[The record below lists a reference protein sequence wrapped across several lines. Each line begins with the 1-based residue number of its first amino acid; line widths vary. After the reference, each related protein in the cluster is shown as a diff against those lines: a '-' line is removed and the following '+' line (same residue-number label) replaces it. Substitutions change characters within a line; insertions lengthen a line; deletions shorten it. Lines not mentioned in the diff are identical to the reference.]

1 MFSERLD
8 FLMRVTDT
16 SNSVLARA
24 ISFDPSYISKIRTGK
39 RKLPRNEDFFVRAV
53 PYFVRNLSSDYQ
65 RKAVSDVVL
74 GGRSLPESRAALEK
88 LLSEWL
94 RGEEK
99 SGNEVQRL
107 LYGASKLTPEA
118 FAPASHGGS
127 EIPERAAPAATPA
140 MVFYGNEGKRRA
152 VELFLSRL
160 CAAGKPVALLLYSDE
175 DMAWMYED
183 AAFINRWGALLSR
196 LLALGSS
203 VKMIHTLSR
212 NASELMAAVKGWLP
226 LYLTGRVEPFYCPR
240 LRDGIYRRSLF
251 VAQGHAALVSTSVM
265 TNTADMASLLF
276 EDPETTGAFE
286 AEFWNFLAL
295 CRPLMRI
302 YRGGGDA
309 EALRSE
315 ARRIDCS
322 TGGLYLA
329 QSLPSFATMP
339 RSVLAEMAGDSAENL
354 ERIRARSAAALR
366 ARLDSGAQM
375 VELLHLPD
383 PKEIGSP
390 ALPLWQILGFP
401 KLAYREELLEKHL
414 SAALRLMERYENYRV
429 VLMDEI
435 APELMV
441 MASESAGAMLLC
453 PLPAVFSM
461 EEQNI
466 TSALL
471 EYLQRLAERKRRRS
485 DAHSL
490 AEYIRALRK
499 TK

>member
-24 ISFDPSYISKIRTGK
+24 ISFDPSYISKLRSGK
-39 RKLPRNEDFFVRAV
+39 RKQPRNDDFFFRAV
-53 PYFVRNLSSDYQ
+53 PYFTRNLSGDYRKKAISD
-65 RKAVSDVVL
+65 AVL
-74 GGRSLPESRAALEK
+74 GGRTLPENHAALEK
-88 LLSEWL
+88 LLSAWL

-99 SGNEVQRL
+99 SENDMQRL
-107 LYGASKLTPEA
+107 LRGASRLTPEA
-118 FAPASHGGS
+118 FASVPRS
-127 EIPERAAPAATPA
+127 EAALPEAEAPTPA
-140 MVFYGNEGKRRA
+140 PVAVFYGNEGKRRV

-160 CAAGKPVALLLYSDE
+160 CAAGKPVTLLLCSDE

-183 AAFINRWGALLSR
+183 AAFMSRWGDLLSR

-212 NASELMAAVKGWLP
+212 NASELMAAVQGWLP

-251 VAQGHAALVSTSVM
+251 VAQGRAALVSTSVM
-265 TNTADMASLLF
+265 TNTADMANLLF

-383 PKEIGSP
+383 PKHIGSP

-401 KLAYREELLEKHL
+401 ELVYREELLEKHL

-429 VLMDEI
+429 ALTDEI

-441 MASESAGAMLLC
+441 MASESAGTMLLC

-466 TSALL
+466 TSTLL